1 MIEESNQ
8 TDLNQEISPGKLA
21 WRRFLEHKPAVC
33 SLVFLILIVVLSL
46 AWPKISPYSAT
57 ALGDA
62 QFDPP
67 GKNHWGGTDVHGR
80 DLVSRIFDGARISL
94 LVGLVGT
101 MVSLVIG
108 VVCGATAGY
117 LGGRWDSMM
126 MRVVDILYS
135 LPSVI
140 FVIVLITSLEG
151 IFKKWLGMLNPSWG
165 QNVRILFLFCGLG
178 AVSWLTMARIIRG
191 QVITL
196 KTRGFVEAAEALGL
210 SHGRILFR
218 HIVPN
223 LTGIIVVYLT
233 LTIPSVI
240 LYESFLSYLGLGIQ
254 APQASLGT
262 LINEGA
268 RQINP
273 VKIYWWLLAL
283 PGSFLVS
290 TLVALN
296 FLGEGLR
303 EAVDPLSEKK

>member
-108 VVCGATAGY
+108 VVWGATAGY